1 MVIGVSG
8 KMGSGKNEV
17 ANMLSYLL
25 FINPNGTYRG
35 YEFQKKLYEAY
46 IRNGIYSQAKFKF
59 PNIHSFAENLKK
71 CTSICTG
78 IDYHLLED
86 RAIKES
92 EIDWLGL
99 THRQLLQWFG
109 EAIRRQIN
117 ENFWILSMFSTYSDS
132 NFWIISDVRY
142 KNEAEAI
149 REKGGFLIR
158 LLRLESQSNTHISET
173 DLDDYPNFD
182 VLILNDSSLESLFE
196 KVKELVKK
204 HKWEN
209 S

>member
-1 MVIGVSG
+1 MIIGVSG
-8 KMGSGKNEV
+8 KIGSGKNEV

-25 FINPNGTYRG
+25 FINPDGTYQK

-46 IRNGIYSQAKFKF
+46 LNNKLYDQAEYKF

-86 RAIKES
+86 RAIKAS

-99 THRQLLQWFG
+99 THRQLLQSFG
-109 EAIRRQIN
+109 EAIRSQIN
-117 ENFWILSMFSTYSDS
+117 ENFWILSMFSTYTDS
-132 NFWIISDVRY
+132 KFWIVSDVRY

-149 REKGGFLIR
+149 RERGGFLIR
-158 LLRLESQSNTHISET
+158 LLRSGNQSDTHSSET

-182 VLILNDSSLESLFE
+182 ILIANDSSLEVLFDR
-196 KVKELVKK
+196 VKEVIKK
-204 HKWEN
+204 LIKK
-209 S
+209 